1 MIDRINIIVNNLYN
15 SQLCYY
21 VSKELNLIRK
31 NFPNI
36 DCIVFIE
43 GPTPFT
49 ITPFWYYE
57 YC

>member
-43 GPTPFT
+43 EPSP
-49 ITPFWYYE
+49 PLSAFWA
-57 YC
+57 CD